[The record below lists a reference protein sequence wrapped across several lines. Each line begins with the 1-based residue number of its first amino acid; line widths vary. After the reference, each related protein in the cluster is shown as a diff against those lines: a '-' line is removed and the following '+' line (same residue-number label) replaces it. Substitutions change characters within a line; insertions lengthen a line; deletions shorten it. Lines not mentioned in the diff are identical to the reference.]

1 MLIQLNIKNF
11 ALIEDISVQFDKG
24 FSILSGETGAGKSI
38 LIDAIDFVL
47 GGKFS
52 KDSIRTGEKSTFVE
66 AVFSLENNNLKKI
79 LEELGIEFDNT
90 LIISR
95 ESVISG
101 KNIIKINGRSVI
113 AASLKKI
120 REKLLDIHGQHKNN
134 TLLDRSSHII
144 YLDNFTG
151 KNISDTLAIFS
162 RLRQELK
169 EVLSEISE
177 VSQSK
182 DTAQL
187 IEYTKFQIEDIEK
200 ANLRIGEEEE
210 LSEEYKMLSN
220 SEKITEALSVSYRLL
235 SSNEDGKSVI
245 DSLSKVIN
253 NLASI
258 EDSLSSIKS
267 NKETLQESFYNIQDI
282 SAELRELSES
292 ITFDKD
298 KLEKINQRLYQ
309 INNYKNKY
317 GKTVSEVLDY
327 YKSLKDKYDNLLN
340 SDKIL
345 EKLKNKQNQILSKM
359 NPVAE
364 KLHKIRQK
372 YAKELESKILNELS
386 YVGLEKS
393 RMEIEVKKTDEFN
406 ENGFDNVRIMIS
418 TNPGEPLKS
427 LEKVLSGGEL
437 SRIMLALKCVYA
449 DKDQIESLIF
459 DEIDTGISGVTGQR
473 VGEKMY
479 QLSIGHQI
487 LCITHLP
494 QIAAFSDNHYY
505 VTKQVKD
512 NKTYTSIRLLSNED
526 KIRQI
531 ASMIGG
537 ESITQTTL
545 DNAKEMVSFADEK
558 KINISQYS

>member
-66 AVFSLENNNLKKI
+66 AVFSLENNNLEKI

-95 ESVISG
+95 EAVISG

-144 YLDNFTG
+144 YLDNFIG

-162 RLRQELK
+162 GLRQELK

-177 VSQSK
+177 VSESK

-187 IEYTKFQIEDIEK
+187 LEYTKFQIEDIGK

-210 LSEEYKMLSN
+210 LSEEYKILSN
-220 SEKITEALSVSYRLL
+220 SEKITEALSISYRLL
-235 SSNEDGKSVI
+235 SSNEDGESVV

-253 NLASI
+253 NLSSI

-267 NKETLQESFYNIQDI
+267 KKETLQESFYNIQDI
-282 SAELRELSES
+282 SAELRDLSES

-317 GKTVSEVLDY
+317 GKTISEVLDY
-327 YKSLKDKYDNLLN
+327 YKSLKEKYDNLIN

-364 KLHKIRQK
+364 KLHEIRQK
-372 YAKELESKILNELS
+372 YAKELETKILNELS

-512 NKTYTSIRLLSNED
+512 NKTYTSIRLLSKED

-545 DNAKEMVSFADEK
+545 DNAKEMVSFADQK
-558 KINISQYS
+558 KIRLCF

>member
-66 AVFSLENNNLKKI
+66 AVFSLENNNLEKI
-79 LEELGIEFDNT
+79 LEKLGMEFDNT

-95 ESVISG
+95 ETVISG
-101 KNIIKINGRSVI
+101 KNIIKINGRSII

-120 REKLLDIHGQHKNN
+120 RERLLDIHGQHKNN

-162 RLRQELK
+162 GLRQELK
-169 EVLSEISE
+169 DVLSEISE
-177 VSQSK
+177 VSESK

-187 IEYTKFQIEDIEK
+187 LEYTKFQIEDIEK

-220 SEKITEALSVSYRLL
+220 SEKITEALSSSYTLL

-253 NLASI
+253 NLSSI
-258 EDSLSSIKS
+258 EESLSAIKS
-267 NKETLQESFYNIQDI
+267 KNEILQESFYNIQDI
-282 SAELRELSES
+282 SVELRDLSES

-298 KLEKINQRLYQ
+298 KIEKINQRLYQ

-327 YKSLKDKYDNLLN
+327 YKSLKEKYESILN

-345 EKLKNKQNQILSKM
+345 EKLKNKQNQILNKM

-364 KLHKIRQK
+364 KLHKIRLK

-393 RMEIEVKKTDEFN
+393 RMEIEVKKADEFN

-418 TNPGEPLKS
+418 TNPGEPLKP

-512 NKTYTSIRLLSNED
+512 NKTYTSIKLLSKED
-526 KIRQI
+526 KIKQI

-537 ESITQTTL
+537 ESITQTTI

-558 KINISQYS
+558 KINI

>member
-393 RMEIEVKKTDEFN
+393 RMEIEVNKADEFN

>member
-52 KDSIRTGEKSTFVE
+52 KESIRTGEKSTFVE
-66 AVFSLENNNLKKI
+66 AVFSLENNNLEKI

-95 ESVISG
+95 EAVISG

-144 YLDNFTG
+144 YLDNFIG

-162 RLRQELK
+162 GLRQELK

-177 VSQSK
+177 VSESK

-187 IEYTKFQIEDIEK
+187 LEYTKFQIEDIEK

-210 LSEEYKMLSN
+210 LSEEYKILSN

-235 SSNEDGKSVI
+235 SSNEDGESVI

-253 NLASI
+253 NLSSI
-258 EDSLSSIKS
+258 EDSLCSIKS
-267 NKETLQESFYNIQDI
+267 KKDTLQESFYNIQDI
-282 SAELRELSES
+282 SAELRDLSES

-317 GKTVSEVLDY
+317 GKTISEVLDY
-327 YKSLKDKYDNLLN
+327 YKSLKEKYDNLLN

-372 YAKELESKILNELS
+372 YAKELEAKILNELS

-393 RMEIEVKKTDEFN
+393 RMEIEVNKADEFN

-558 KINISQYS
+558 KLNISQYS

>member
-66 AVFSLENNNLKKI
+66 AVFSLENNNLEKI

-95 ESVISG
+95 EAVISG

-144 YLDNFTG
+144 YLDNFIG

-162 RLRQELK
+162 GLRQELK

-177 VSQSK
+177 VSESK

-187 IEYTKFQIEDIEK
+187 LEYTKFQIEDIEK

-210 LSEEYKMLSN
+210 LSEEYKILSN

-235 SSNEDGKSVI
+235 SSNEDGESVI

-253 NLASI
+253 NLSSI
-258 EDSLSSIKS
+258 EDSLCSIKS
-267 NKETLQESFYNIQDI
+267 KKDTLQESFYNIQDI
-282 SAELRELSES
+282 SAELRDLSES

-317 GKTVSEVLDY
+317 GKTISEVLDY
-327 YKSLKDKYDNLLN
+327 YKSLKEKYDNLLN

-372 YAKELESKILNELS
+372 YAKELEDKILNELS

-393 RMEIEVKKTDEFN
+393 RMEIEVNKADEFN

-558 KINISQYS
+558 KLNISQYS